1 MGLSSPKVNPILK
14 IFKLRWLP
22 TKGKHL
28 VLTRLSTFGCLLS
41 NFHWFIATK
50 HVGDSWFGSFQWSLG
65 MWFVRQLSFTPPRG
79 GCMPVFFYH
88 HTEWLVSVWQNQA
101 HCSDTKT
108 RPKPDMKIWVLAH
121 LNESFNPSS
130 KQAQPTFHIINIT
143 I

>member
-1 MGLSSPKVNPILK
+1 MGLSSPKVNPMLK

-28 VLTRLSTFGCLLS
+28 VLTKLSTFGCLWS

-79 GCMPVFFYH
+79 GCMPVFFII
-88 HTEWLVSVWQNQA
+88 TQNDWFLFGKIKPIVQI
-101 HCSDTKT
+101 
-108 RPKPDMKIWVLAH
+108 PKPDPSPTWKFGFWPILMKASTQVQ
-121 LNESFNPSS
+121 NKPSPLS
-130 KQAQPTFHIINIT
+130 TS
-143 I
+143 